1 MGLIAWIRHRFGLE
15 DEVFLRVPLAG
26 IDGELYASPMP
37 FGPYDKLN
45 QLMGRYK
52 AKNIEF
58 VVSLVTDEEIARKAK
73 RDVLGHYAKAGIE
86 SIRFPIRDL
95 TSPPVDD
102 VRELVKRIGPYLRA
116 GAKIV
121 IHCNAGTGRTAV
133 VIACLCAEL
142 LDLGG
147 QEAIDYVQGL
157 MATQITESQK
167 RVVHTFADEQPQVEA
182 ASPR

>member
-1 MGLIAWIRHRFGLE
+1 MSLIGWIRERLGLE

-37 FGPYDKLN
+37 YGPYDKFN
-45 QLMGRYK
+45 QLMRRYK
-52 AKNIEF
+52 TMGIEF
-58 VVSLVTDEEIARKAK
+58 AVSLVTDEEIARKAK
-73 RDVLGHYAKAGIE
+73 RDVLGLYAQAGIE

-102 VRELVKRIGPYLRA
+102 VRELVNRIGPYLRA
-116 GAKIV
+116 GAKMV

-133 VIACLCAEL
+133 VIACLCADL
-142 LDLGG
+142 LDLDG
-147 QEAIDYVQGL
+147 QAAIDYVQSL

-167 RVVHTFADEQPQVEA
+167 RVVHTFADGPAE
-182 ASPR
+182 

>member
-1 MGLIAWIRHRFGLE
+1 MRLVGWIRERLGLE

-45 QLMGRYK
+45 QLMRRYK
-52 AKNIEF
+52 NMDIEF
-58 VVSLVTDEEIARKAK
+58 AVSLVTDEEIARKAK
-73 RDVLGHYAKAGIE
+73 RDVLALYAKAGIE

-95 TSPPVDD
+95 TSPPVED
-102 VRELVKRIGPYLRA
+102 VRELVNRIGPYLRA

-133 VIACLCAEL
+133 VIACLCADL
-142 LDLGG
+142 LNLDG
-147 QEAIDYVQGL
+147 QGAIDYVQSL

-167 RVVHTFADEQPQVEA
+167 RVVRTFADGSA
-182 ASPR
+182 D